1 MLLSN
6 KDFSEQN
13 RWTSPRQGRQLHG
26 HLSPNG
32 GGVFAV
38 KRREEN
44 PTGSEEELMVSDV
57 CVVQSFC
64 VVEGSILS
72 CDNRQHAK

>member
-1 MLLSN
+1 MFLSN

-13 RWTSPRQGRQLHG
+13 LWTSLDARFYSRPRQGRELRG

-32 GGVFAV
+32 GGVFV
-38 KRREEN
+38 LKHREEN

-57 CVVQSFC
+57 CVIQSFFA
-64 VVEGSILS
+64 VEGTIF
-72 CDNRQHAK
+72 

>member
-13 RWTSPRQGRQLHG
+13 RWTSARQGRELRG

-32 GGVFAV
+32 GGVFV
-38 KRREEN
+38 LKHREEN
-44 PTGSEEELMVSDV
+44 PTGSEEELMVSDYPM
-57 CVVQSFC
+57 CASSSPFLLLKEQFF
-64 VVEGSILS
+64 
-72 CDNRQHAK
+72 